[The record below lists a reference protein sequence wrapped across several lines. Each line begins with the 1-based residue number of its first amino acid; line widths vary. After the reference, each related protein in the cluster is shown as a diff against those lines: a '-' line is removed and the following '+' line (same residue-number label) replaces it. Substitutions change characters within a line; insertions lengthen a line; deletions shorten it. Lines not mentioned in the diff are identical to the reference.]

1 MLSALRTSLLLLS
14 HSKICPSVAPTWFRL
29 ATPLNLIS
37 ATTETC
43 VFLYIGWR
51 LLFLHSSAGFGF
63 SYSGLYLNS
72 IVSVLSV
79 FVQFALFCIRTYATK
94 LCESL
99 QPASSWGH
107 QNVPNPFCAHDAP
120 PDPLVGWGGD
130 TLPLPLPSTPSA
142 SRSRRLWRLFGLPQL
157 IFRSR
162 APVILSSN
170 KIQSGDI
177 LVLAYPGCPGKWLL
191 NESCS
196 LVSV

>member
-1 MLSALRTSLLLLS
+1 MAVPSPTTPLLSALRTSLLLLS
-14 HSKICPSVAPTWFRL
+14 HSKIVPLSGPTWFRL

-130 TLPLPLPSTPSA
+130 TPPLTPPLDAFSVSISA
-142 SRSRRLWRLFGLPQL
+142 PL
-157 IFRSR
+157 
-162 APVILSSN
+162 APVWFAPTYFSF
-170 KIQSGDI
+170 
-177 LVLAYPGCPGKWLL
+177 PRPCHP
-191 NESCS
+191 
-196 LVSV
+196 